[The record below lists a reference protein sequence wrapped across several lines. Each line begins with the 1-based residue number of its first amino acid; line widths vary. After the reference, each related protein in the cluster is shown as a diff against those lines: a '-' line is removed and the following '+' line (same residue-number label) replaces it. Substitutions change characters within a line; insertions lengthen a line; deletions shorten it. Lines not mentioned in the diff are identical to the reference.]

1 MITVKE
7 IGGSFTVRA
16 TTRPPSVFLDHC
28 ALRVISSDRSHRKK
42 FLGCFE
48 SAGTLLFSWA
58 HMLELSGNSGASA
71 DRISDL
77 LQGVGANWFPLEVN
91 PFKMLERE
99 THGGQNDESL
109 CAGTG
114 FLCNYYP
121 HIHGGPL
128 WLNTVVTL
136 TQDPEIQRALTA
148 VLEGVKREVCQT
160 VMTSRENVRNLP
172 RREPFDTKQPAASI
186 LGGLSRILLKGAFNF
201 NANDSVDFFHAA
213 GALVCGDMVL
223 LDKRWADFA
232 RQIGVP
238 KDYTRVYTP
247 RQIVPFLDDLEN
259 LT

>member
-1 MITVKE
+1 MITVEE
-7 IGGSFTVRA
+7 IGDSFAVRA
-16 TTRPPSVFLDHC
+16 TTRAPAVFLDHC
-28 ALRVISSDRSHRKK
+28 GLRVISSDGSHRKR

-48 SAGTLLFSWA
+48 SVGTLLFSWA

-71 DRISDL
+71 DRIRSL
-77 LQGVGANWFPLEVN
+77 LEGIGANWFPLEVN
-91 PFKMLERE
+91 PFKVLERE
-99 THGGQNDESL
+99 THGGENDESP

-114 FLCNYYP
+114 FLYNYYP
-121 HIHGGPL
+121 HVHGGPL
-128 WLNTVVTL
+128 SLSAVVRL
-136 TQDPEIQRALTA
+136 AQDPEIRGALTA
-148 VLEGVKREVCQT
+148 VLEGVKSDVSQ
-160 VMTSRENVRNLP
+160 VVLSVRARARDLP
-172 RREPFDTKQPAASI
+172 GKEPFDRRRPAATI
-186 LGGLSRILLKGAFNF
+186 LSGLSRILLKGAFNF

-232 RQIGVP
+232 RQVGVP